1 MGLLAGN
8 SAWQYLVGAGFD
20 SVHAAL
26 LNIRRTVPMNL
37 RTSRMLYC
45 LFFAT
50 VATASVAAFAANSY
64 QGGRSVYTALRTQPH
79 TTLEIDGGR
88 IDVVFADEATGLDH
102 ERALQWIRRS
112 AEAVSTYFGH
122 FPVDHVGILVVAT
135 EGNRVVTGTTYRY
148 GSSAIRMQVGRDVTD
163 DAYGE
168 DWVLVHEMTHLAL
181 PEVPN
186 RSAWLLEG
194 NATYVEPIARAQ
206 AGQLDRD
213 SVWRWSLRGMPK
225 GLPVHGDLGLD
236 NTPTWGRKYWG
247 GAIFWL
253 LVDIRLRQATD
264 NRIGAQ
270 DALRAINRLSG
281 GNASDWSVDQVM
293 AAGDAA
299 TGTTVMS
306 DLYAS
311 MKNEPMPIDLDD
323 LFRKLGI
330 SERDGN
336 IQFDDNAP
344 LAAIRRSITATPI
357 VRKAARVHD
366 KN

>member
-1 MGLLAGN
+1 M
-8 SAWQYLVGAGFD
+8 
-20 SVHAAL
+20 
-26 LNIRRTVPMNL
+26 
-37 RTSRMLYC
+37 
-45 LFFAT
+45 
-50 VATASVAAFAANSY
+50 AFAANSY
-64 QGGRSVYTALRTQPH
+64 QGGHSVYTALRTQPQ
-79 TTLEIDGGR
+79 TTLKIGGGR
-88 IDVVFADEATGLDH
+88 IDVVFADEAPGLDR

-112 AEAVSTYFGH
+112 AEAVSMYFGR
-122 FPVDHVGILVVAT
+122 FPVDQVGILVVAT
-135 EGNRVVTGTTYRY
+135 AGDRVITGTTFGY

-163 DAYGE
+163 SVYSE
-168 DWVLVHEMTHLAL
+168 DWILVHEMTHLAL
-181 PEVPN
+181 PEVPS

-194 NATYVEPIARAQ
+194 NATYVEPIARTQ

-253 LVDIRLRQATD
+253 LVDVRLRQATD
-264 NRIGAQ
+264 NRVGAQ
-270 DALRAINRLSG
+270 EALRAINRRSG
-281 GNASDWSVDQVM
+281 GNTANWPVDEVM
-293 AAGDAA
+293 AAGNNA

-311 MKNEPMPIDLDD
+311 MKNDPMPIELDD

-344 LAAIRRSITATPI
+344 LAAIRRSITASPI
-357 VRKAARVHD
+357 DRKAISAPD